1 MGNGKSRYKMI
12 WVGIGFGAIFWV
24 LEPTISIWVLHKGHF
39 IEHIFSTDLHEIW
52 VRLLVMFISIIFGVY
67 TQAIITRRQRAEET
81 LQEERNF
88 VSAVLDTAGA
98 LVVVLDSQGRIVRF
112 NRACEQTTGYSFNE
126 VKGRHFWDLFLIE
139 EEMEPVKAVFEQLNS
154 PLASPHPLLH
164 PPRRHPP
171 AYGGTEGGGG
181 KGWGDRGGDVP
192 NEYENYW
199 VTKDGK
205 RRLITWSNTVLL
217 NKKGAVDY
225 IIGTGIDITERRQAE
240 EELRESEERFR
251 RLSDATF
258 EGIVINDKG
267 EILDINQTFATMF
280 GYEMSELIG
289 MNAVELMTPEFREL
303 TLKNILTGFEQPYES
318 VGLRKDGTSFP
329 IEIHAKATQ
338 YHGRMVRV
346 GAIRDVTERR
356 RAETQLTRQSAIL
369 NAINQVFRETL
380 TCETEEDVAYTC
392 LSVAKELTNSQFG
405 FIGEVNRYGRFDTI
419 AQSDTGWEA
428 CRIPKS
434 NAIAMIKN
442 MEIRGIWGK
451 VLKDEQSQIINDPA
465 SHPDRVG
472 TPEGHPPITSFLGV
486 PLKHA
491 GRTIGMIALAN
502 KESGYDWADQQGVE
516 NLSVAFVEALMR
528 KRAEVELQKA
538 HDELELRV
546 QARTR
551 ELEVTSERLMK
562 ANRAKS
568 EFLANMSHELRTPL
582 NAIIG
587 FSEVLRDGL
596 CGELNQEQ
604 LEAVRDIHES
614 GDDLLQVIKDIL
626 DLSKVEAGKMEFYIE
641 MFPFD
646 DILQSVKSVLSS
658 MIKKKGQ
665 NFTVKVPDDLPLIY
679 ADKTRFKQILYNLL
693 SNAIKFTPEGGSI
706 TVTASCDDNEFLF
719 EIEDNGI
726 GIKDED
732 MDKLFNEFV
741 QLDSSYSRQYEGTG
755 LGLALTKK
763 LVQLHEGNIWAESEY
778 GKGSK
783 FSFTLPRILPQKLSE
798 EDKLKDRIEKFSLH
812 EPDRKTILVVE
823 DNTQV
828 AYLISLYLS
837 GAGYNVEIALDGE
850 EAIQKAI
857 SLKPFAITLDII
869 LPKKDGWQ
877 VIRELKLHPES
888 VNIPV
893 IILTVLDDYDLACS
907 MNVLS
912 YIVKPVDREQLLETL
927 KKIKS

>member
-24 LEPTISIWVLHKGHF
+24 LEPTIRIWVLHKGNF
-39 IEHIFSTDLHEIW
+39 IEHIFSTNLHEIW
-52 VRLLVMFISIIFGVY
+52 VRLLVMFTSIMFGVY
-67 TQAIITRRQRAEET
+67 TQSIITKRQRAEEA

-112 NRACEQTTGYSFNE
+112 NRACEQTTGYLFNE
-126 VKGRHFWDLFLIE
+126 VRGRHFWDLLLIRE
-139 EEMEPVKAVFEQLNS
+139 EVELVKAVFEQLKS
-154 PLASPHPLLH
+154 PLASP
-164 PPRRHPP
+164 RIQ
-171 AYGGTEGGGG
+171 
-181 KGWGDRGGDVP
+181 GDRRGNERRGRRDFP

-199 VTKDGK
+199 VTKDGN

-217 NKKGAVDY
+217 NKNGSIEYV
-225 IIGTGIDITERRQAE
+225 IGTGIDITERRQAE
-240 EELRESEERFR
+240 EALRESEERFR

-289 MNAVELMTPEFREL
+289 MNAVELMTPEFRDL
-303 TLKNILTGFEQPYES
+303 TLKNILTGFEQLYES
-318 VGLRKDGTSFP
+318 VGLRKDGTIFP
-329 IEIHAKATQ
+329 IEIRAKATQ

-346 GAIRDVTERR
+346 GAIRDITERR
-356 RAETQLTRQSAIL
+356 RAEAQLTRQTAVL
-369 NAINQVFRETL
+369 NAINKVFRETL
-380 TCETEEDVAYTC
+380 TCETEEEVAHTC
-392 LSVAKELTNSQFG
+392 LTVAEELTDSKFG
-405 FIGEVNRYGRFDTI
+405 FIGEVNQTGRYDTI
-419 AQSDTGWEA
+419 ALSDPGWDA
-428 CRIPKS
+428 CRMLRS
-434 NAIAMIKN
+434 DAVVMIKD
-442 MEIRGIWGK
+442 MEIRGIWGR
-451 VLKDEQSQIINDPA
+451 VIKDEKSQIVNNPA
-465 SHPDRVG
+465 FHPDRVG

-491 GRTIGMIALAN
+491 GRTIGMIGLAN
-502 KESGYDWADQQGVE
+502 KESGYDLADQQDVE
-516 NLSVAFVEALMR
+516 TLSVAFVEALMR
-528 KRAEVELQKA
+528 KRAELELQKA

-568 EFLANMSHELRTPL
+568 EFLATMSHELRTPL

-604 LEAVRDIHES
+604 LEAVLDIHAS

-626 DLSKVEAGKMEFYIE
+626 DLSKVEAGKMEFHIE
-641 MFPFD
+641 RFPFG
-646 DILQSVKSVLSS
+646 DILQSVKGVLSS
-658 MIKKKGQ
+658 MIKKKSQ
-665 NFTVKVPDDLPLIY
+665 RLTVKAPDDLPLIY

-706 TVTASCDDNEFLF
+706 TVTTSCDDNEFLF
-719 EIEDNGI
+719 EVEDTGI

-741 QLDSSYSRQYEGTG
+741 QIDSSYSRQYEGTG

-763 LVQLHEGNIWAESEY
+763 LVQMHEGNIWAESEY

-783 FSFTLPRILPQKLSE
+783 FSFTLPRILPQKFGE
-798 EDKLKDRIEKFSLH
+798 EDEKVKERIERLNPSLRSRTSLR

-823 DNTQV
+823 DNPQI
-828 AYLISLYLS
+828 AHLISLYLR

-877 VIRELKLHPES
+877 VIREMKLHPES
-888 VNIPV
+888 ANIPV

-907 MNVLS
+907 MGVLS
-912 YIVKPVDREQLLETL
+912 YIVKPVDREQLLEAI
-927 KKIKS
+927 KKIG